1 MRSTGT
7 VAHGAADRNS
17 VSTESCDTGAR
28 TRDTHQKTARSAS
41 REALGVCIFFDRRF
55 DTT

>member
-1 MRSTGT
+1 MRRAPVPWRTVRQTGIP
-7 VAHGAADRNS
+7 
-17 VSTESCDTGAR
+17 CLQTGAR